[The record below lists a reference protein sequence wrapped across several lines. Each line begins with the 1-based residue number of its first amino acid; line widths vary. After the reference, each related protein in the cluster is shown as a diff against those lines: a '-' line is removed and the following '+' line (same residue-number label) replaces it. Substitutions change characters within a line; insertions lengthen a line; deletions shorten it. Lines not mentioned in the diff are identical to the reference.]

1 MAEHSP
7 SSSPV
12 TFADAA
18 PAPPGSQVTIT
29 ERADLGLATLQA
41 RKGQEAA
48 LREAIRQYCGVML
61 PDRPAVASADTIA
74 FAGLGPQHWLGMAD
88 GSSHRLATALKAA
101 IGPLASIAS
110 AARSTRSGETGSTT
124 AGRPGRITD
133 ATSRSSAP

>member
-7 SSSPV
+7 SSSPA

-48 LREAIRQYCGVML
+48 LRACS
-61 PDRPAVASADTIA
+61 VASPRSARSVIVTWLPGG
-74 FAGLGPQHWLGMAD
+74 AGA
-88 GSSHRLATALKAA
+88 
-101 IGPLASIAS
+101 AS
-110 AARSTRSGETGSTT
+110 ANV
-124 AGRPGRITD
+124 AGDDDG
-133 ATSRSSAP
+133 